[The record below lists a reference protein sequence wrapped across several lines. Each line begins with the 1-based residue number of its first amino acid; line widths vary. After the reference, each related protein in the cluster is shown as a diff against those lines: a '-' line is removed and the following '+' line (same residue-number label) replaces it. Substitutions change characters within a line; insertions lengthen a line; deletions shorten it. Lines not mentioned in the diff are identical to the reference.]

1 LAQRIFAPRFA
12 QCPWNTFSKG
22 AFYVSN
28 QQLSFA
34 NLFFLWFGAAVSV
47 AEILTGGLLADLGL
61 ERAMWA
67 NVLGHLAGTSLLV
80 LAGWIGFRE
89 RLPAIM
95 STRISFGRQ
104 GSWLIS
110 GINVLQL
117 LGWTAWMV
125 LLGGGALNSL
135 TTQLWGFDH
144 QAVLSAVVG
153 ACIAFWV
160 FLGVRGFKWLNMVAV
175 SLLLVLT
182 VVLSWVLLNRP
193 GALTGGAGPGEFHF
207 GFEMA
212 IIMPLSWF
220 PLIADYTSMS
230 RTRTASW
237 LAPLLGYLFGSCWM
251 YGIGILGALHSGSF
265 DPAQMMLAANLGLA
279 ALAVIGLSTITT
291 TFLDVYSAA
300 VSTLNVF
307 PKLDRRWTSVFFAAV
322 GTVLAMFVPITE
334 YEWFLYLL
342 GSIFAPLIAVLLT
355 DYFILRTD
363 RRDSAWDPAA
373 TLSLALGV
381 ALYYQLKPYGLV
393 VGPTLVTILGTC
405 LLHLTVR
412 GLAKTL
418 FKV

>member
-1 LAQRIFAPRFA
+1 M
-12 QCPWNTFSKG
+12 SK
-22 AFYVSN
+22 

-47 AEILTGGLLADLGL
+47 AEILTGGLLAGLGL

-67 NVLGHLAGTSLLV
+67 NVLGHMAGTSLLV

-125 LLGGGALNSL
+125 LLGGSALNGL
-135 TTQLWGFDH
+135 TSQLWGFDN
-144 QAVLSAVVG
+144 QALLSAVVG

-182 VVLSWVLLNRP
+182 VVLSWVLLNSP
-193 GALTGGAGPGEFHF
+193 EPVAATGGQGAFHF

-220 PLIADYTSMS
+220 PLIADYTSMAKS
-230 RTRTASW
+230 RTASW
-237 LAPLLGYLFGSCWM
+237 LAPLLGYLLGSCWM

-265 DPAQMMLAANLGLA
+265 DPARMMLAANLGLA
-279 ALAVIGLSTITT
+279 ALGVIGLSTVTT

-307 PKLDRRWTSVFFAAV
+307 PKLSRRWTSVGFAAI

-342 GSIFAPLIAVLLT
+342 GSVFAPLIAILLM
-355 DYFILRTD
+355 DYFVLRAD
-363 RRDSAWDPAA
+363 RRETVWDPAA

-405 LLHLTVR
+405 VLHLGVR
-412 GLAKTL
+412 GAARAF
-418 FKV
+418 FKG

>member
-1 LAQRIFAPRFA
+1 M
-12 QCPWNTFSKG
+12 SK
-22 AFYVSN
+22 

-47 AEILTGGLLADLGL
+47 AEILTGGLLAELGL
-61 ERAMWA
+61 EKALWA
-67 NVLGHLAGTSLLV
+67 NVLGHLAGTVLLV
-80 LAGWIGFRE
+80 LAGTIGFRE

-117 LGWTAWMV
+117 VGWTAWMV
-125 LLGGGALNSL
+125 LLGGGALNGL

-144 QAVLSAVVG
+144 QALLSALVG

-160 FLGVRGFKWLNMVAV
+160 FLGIRGFKWLNMVAV

-182 VVLSWVLLNRP
+182 VVLSWVLLTRP
-193 GALTGGAGPGEFHF
+193 DALADAGGQGAFHF

-220 PLIADYTSMS
+220 PLISDYTSMARS
-230 RTRTASW
+230 RTAAW
-237 LAPLLGYLFGSCWM
+237 LAPLLGYFFGSCWM

-279 ALAVIGLSTITT
+279 ALGVIGLSTITT

-307 PKLDRRWTSVFFAAV
+307 PKLDRRWASVFFAAL
-322 GTVLAMFVPITE
+322 GTVLALFVPITQ
-334 YEWFLYLL
+334 YEWFLYML
-342 GSIFAPLIAVLLT
+342 GSVFAPLIAILLT
-355 DYFILRTD
+355 DYYLLGAD
-363 RRDSAWDPAA
+363 RRETAWDPAA

-381 ALYYQLKPYGLV
+381 ALYYQLQPYGLV
-393 VGPTLVTILGTC
+393 VGPTLVTILCTAV
-405 LLHLTVR
+405 LHLGVR
-412 GLAKTL
+412 SGARALGRG
-418 FKV
+418 

>member
-1 LAQRIFAPRFA
+1 M
-12 QCPWNTFSKG
+12 SK
-22 AFYVSN
+22 

-47 AEILTGGLLADLGL
+47 AEILTGGLLAELGL

-80 LAGWIGFRE
+80 LAGWIGYRE
-89 RLPAIM
+89 RVPAIM

-125 LLGGGALNSL
+125 LLGGGALNGL
-135 TTQLWGFDH
+135 TVELWGFDN
-144 QAVLSAVVG
+144 QALLSAFVG

-182 VVLSWVLLNRP
+182 IVLSWVLLNRP
-193 GALTGGAGPGEFHF
+193 MPPESVSGQGAFHF

-220 PLIADYTSMS
+220 PLIADYTSMARS
-230 RTRTASW
+230 RTAAW
-237 LAPLLGYLFGSCWM
+237 LAPLLGYLLGSCWM

-265 DPAQMMLAANLGLA
+265 DPARMMLAANLGLA
-279 ALAVIGLSTITT
+279 ALGVIGLSTVTT
-291 TFLDVYSAA
+291 TFLDVYSASI
-300 VSTLNVF
+300 STLNVF
-307 PKLDRRWTSVFFAAV
+307 PKISRRWTAVLFAAV

-334 YEWFLYLL
+334 YEWFLYIL
-342 GSIFAPLIAVLLT
+342 GSIFAPLIAILLA
-355 DYFILRTD
+355 DYYVLRTD
-363 RRDSAWDPAA
+363 RRNTAWDPAA

-381 ALYYQLKPYGLV
+381 TLYYQLQPYGLV
-393 VGPTLVTILGTC
+393 VGPTLITILGTFA
-405 LLHLTVR
+405 LHLMVR
-412 GLAKTL
+412 SGVRVL
-418 FKV
+418 FKG